1 MIANTFEFISVK
13 DWCQLADSPATLFS
27 QPRSY
32 LALFEDAKVC
42 LSPAN
47 WGPSKETSEG
57 QLFYDV
63 ASTGGFAVKDLL
75 APLTITGSVIANLG
89 PTIVKDDALL
99 VLVDKHLALTESYG
113 DARWL
118 QYQQDTWPDAHHFPR
133 RSIGSRLFSLLK
145 TGKIADPRMQRYEL
159 DEPLVEITEPCV
171 YLTLRAHD
179 GNIFHWLFEVLPRLK
194 CLDLVPQ
201 LRDLPLLVR
210 DPLNAFQE
218 TTLRMMGITNRILS
232 TGGKSAKVAH
242 LYFPSI
248 ASPPSIHPETVV
260 WLRQKILGSLPPS
273 DSSNPSARK
282 LYISRKDANARRVS
296 NEDEVM
302 NALAPLG
309 FEHIVMSTLSPE
321 EQIET
326 MRNAKMIVLAHGAAG
341 AHFLFAPTDCP
352 VIELHS
358 PKWPNSVYFTISKAL
373 SQPYG
378 YLFGKHQNRQ
388 LDYEVDVKQL
398 LSMLNATQE

>member
-1 MIANTFEFISVK
+1 MITNTFEFISVK

-27 QPRSY
+27 KTRSY
-32 LALFEDAKVC
+32 LSLFEDAKVC

-47 WGPSKETSEG
+47 WGPKEETSEG

-75 APLTITGSVIANLG
+75 APLLITGSVIANLG

-113 DARWL
+113 DERWK
-118 QYQQDTWPDAHHFPR
+118 QYQLGTWPDAHNYPR
-133 RSIGSRLFSLLK
+133 QSIGSRLLTFLK
-145 TGKIADPRMQRYEL
+145 TGKIAASRIQRYALE
-159 DEPLVEITEPCV
+159 EPLIEITEPCI

-210 DPLNAFQE
+210 DPLNTFQE
-218 TTLRMMGITNRILS
+218 TTLRLMGITNRILT
-232 TGGKSAKVAH
+232 TGGKSAKVAQ

-248 ASPPSIHPETVV
+248 ASPPSIHPETVA
-260 WLRQKILGSLPPS
+260 WLRQNILGSLPAS
-273 DSSNPSARK
+273 TSTDRK
-282 LYISRKDANARRVS
+282 LYISRTDANARRVS

-302 NALAPLG
+302 EALAPLG
-309 FEHIVMSTLSPE
+309 FEHIVMSTLSPR

-326 MRNAKMIVLAHGAAG
+326 IRNAKTIVLAHGAAG
-341 AHFLFAPTDCP
+341 AHLLYAPTDCN

-373 SQPYG
+373 GQPYG

-388 LDYEVDVKQL
+388 LDYSIDVKQL
-398 LSMLNATQE
+398 LSMLNATS

>member
-1 MIANTFEFISVK
+1 MITNTFEFISVK
-13 DWCQLADSPATLFS
+13 DWCQLANSPATLFS
-27 QPRSY
+27 KPRSY

-47 WGPSKETSEG
+47 WGPGKETPEG

-75 APLTITGSVIANLG
+75 APLTITGSVVANLG
-89 PTIVKDDALL
+89 PSIVKDDALL

-113 DARWL
+113 DERWK
-118 QYQQDTWPDAHHFPR
+118 QYQLGAWPDAHNYPR
-133 RSIGSRLFSLLK
+133 QSIGSRLLSLFK
-145 TGKIADPRMQRYEL
+145 TGKIAAPRIQRYTLE
-159 DEPLVEITEPCV
+159 EPLIEITEPCI

-179 GNIFHWLFEVLPRLK
+179 GNIFHWLFEVLPRLR

-210 DPLNAFQE
+210 DPLNTFQE
-218 TTLRMMGITNRILS
+218 TTLRLMGITNRILT
-232 TGGKSAKVAH
+232 TGGKSAKVAQ
-242 LYFPSI
+242 LYFASI
-248 ASPPSIHPETVV
+248 TSPPSIHPETVA
-260 WLRQKILGSLPPS
+260 WLRQKILGSLP
-273 DSSNPSARK
+273 SSKSVDRK

-302 NALAPLG
+302 KVLAPLG
-309 FEHIVMSTLSPE
+309 FEHIVMSALSPA

-326 MRNAKMIVLAHGAAG
+326 MRNAKTIVLAHGAAG
-341 AHFLFAPTDCP
+341 AHLLFAPTECN

-373 SQPYG
+373 GQPYG
-378 YLFGKHQNRQ
+378 FLFGRHQNRQ
-388 LDYEVDVKQL
+388 LDYSIDVKQL
-398 LSMLNATQE
+398 LSMLNATS

>member
-32 LALFEDAKVC
+32 LALFEDATVC

-47 WGPSKETSEG
+47 WGPGKETPAG

-75 APLTITGSVIANLG
+75 EPLKISGSVVANLG

-113 DARWL
+113 DERWK
-118 QYQQDTWPDAHHFPR
+118 QYQLGTWPDAHNYPL
-133 RSIGSRLFSLLK
+133 RSLSSRLGSFLK
-145 TGKIADPRMQRYEL
+145 NGKIAEPRIQRYEI
-159 DEPLVEITEPCV
+159 DEPLLEITEPCI

-210 DPLNAFQE
+210 DPLNSFQE
-218 TTLRMMGITNRILS
+218 TTLRLMGITNRILT
-232 TGGKSAKVAH
+232 TGGKSAKVAQ

-248 ASPPSIHPETVV
+248 ASPPSIHRETVA
-260 WLRQKILGSLPPS
+260 WLRQQILGSLPPS
-273 DSSNPSARK
+273 VSAERK

-302 NALAPLG
+302 TVLAPLG
-309 FEHIVMSTLSPE
+309 FEHIVMSTLSPA

-326 MRNAKMIVLAHGAAG
+326 MRSAKTIVLAHGAAG
-341 AHFLFAPTDCP
+341 AHLLFAPTDCN

-373 SQPYG
+373 GQPYG

-388 LDYEVDVKQL
+388 LDYEIDVKQL
-398 LSMLNATQE
+398 LSMLNASQE

>member
-1 MIANTFEFISVK
+1 MITNTFEFISVK

-27 QPRSY
+27 KPRSY

-47 WGPSKETSEG
+47 CGPGKETPEG

-75 APLTITGSVIANLG
+75 APLTITGSVVANLG
-89 PTIVKDDALL
+89 PSIVKDDALL

-113 DARWL
+113 DERWK
-118 QYQQDTWPDAHHFPR
+118 QYQLGTWPDAHNYPR
-133 RSIGSRLFSLLK
+133 QSIGSRLLSLFK
-145 TGKIADPRMQRYEL
+145 TGKIAAPRIQRYALE
-159 DEPLVEITEPCV
+159 EPLIEITEPCI

-194 CLDLVPQ
+194 CLDMLPQ

-210 DPLNAFQE
+210 DPLNSFQE
-218 TTLRMMGITNRILS
+218 TTLRLMGITNRILT
-232 TGGKSAKVAH
+232 TGGKSAKVAQ

-248 ASPPSIHPETVV
+248 ASPPSIHPETVA
-260 WLRQKILGSLPPS
+260 WLRQKMLGSLPSS
-273 DSSNPSARK
+273 DSLSSSARK

-302 NALAPLG
+302 KALAPLG
-309 FEHIVMSTLSPE
+309 FEHIVMSTLSPA

-326 MRNAKMIVLAHGAAG
+326 MRNAKTIVLAHGAAG
-341 AHFLFAPTDCP
+341 AHLLFAPTDCN

-373 SQPYG
+373 GQPYG

-388 LDYEVDVKQL
+388 LDYEIDVKQL
-398 LSMLNATQE
+398 LSMVNASK

>member
-1 MIANTFEFISVK
+1 MITNTFEFISVK

-27 QPRSY
+27 KPRSY

-47 WGPSKETSEG
+47 WGPNKETPEG

-75 APLTITGSVIANLG
+75 APLTITGSVVANLG
-89 PTIVKDDALL
+89 STIVKDNALL

-113 DARWL
+113 DERWK
-118 QYQQDTWPDAHHFPR
+118 QYQLGTWPDAHNYPR
-133 RSIGSRLFSLLK
+133 QSIGSRLLSLFK
-145 TGKIADPRMQRYEL
+145 TGKIAAPRIQRYTLE
-159 DEPLVEITEPCV
+159 EPLIEITEPCI

-194 CLDLVPQ
+194 CLDVLPQ

-210 DPLNAFQE
+210 DPLNSFQE
-218 TTLRMMGITNRILS
+218 TTLRLMGITNRILT
-232 TGGKSAKVAH
+232 TGGKSAKVAQ

-248 ASPPSIHPETVV
+248 ASPPSIHPETVA
-260 WLRQKILGSLPPS
+260 WLRQKMLGSLPSS
-273 DSSNPSARK
+273 DSLSSSARK

-302 NALAPLG
+302 KVLAPLG
-309 FEHIVMSTLSPE
+309 FEHIVMSTLSPA

-326 MRNAKMIVLAHGAAG
+326 MRNAKTIVLAHGAAG
-341 AHFLFAPTDCP
+341 AHLLFAPTDCN

-373 SQPYG
+373 GQPYG

-388 LDYEVDVKQL
+388 LDYEIDVKQL
-398 LSMLNATQE
+398 LSMLNATS